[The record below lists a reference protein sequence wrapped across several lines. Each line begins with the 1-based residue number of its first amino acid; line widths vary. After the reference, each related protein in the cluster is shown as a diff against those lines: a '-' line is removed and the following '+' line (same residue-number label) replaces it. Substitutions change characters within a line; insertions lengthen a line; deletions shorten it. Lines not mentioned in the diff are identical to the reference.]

1 MQQIQ
6 DQLVV
11 PALSSVGEDFH
22 RMSKY
27 MLDGMWY
34 LNVSL
39 NADAAMFMTY
49 RVTGVPGYE
58 YPDKLQ
64 GGPQFAEYEK
74 LSWYSRVILWL
85 MVKTHVNLSIAPLR
99 WLHNALIYVTVKFGI
114 QYFPLPA
121 IVRFGYKNAVVR
133 I

>member
-11 PALSSVGEDFH
+11 PALSSVGEDF
-22 RMSKY
+22 RQMSKY
-27 MLDGMWY
+27 LLDGMWY
-34 LNVSL
+34 FNVFL
-39 NADAAMFMTY
+39 NADAIMYMTY
-49 RVTGVPGYE
+49 RLTGVPGYG
-58 YPDKLQ
+58 YPDKQ
-64 GGPQFAEYEK
+64 CAAYEK
-74 LSWYSRVILWL
+74 LSWYSRASLWL
-85 MVKTHVNLSIAPLR
+85 MVKSYGNLSIAPIR
-99 WLHNALIYVTVKFGI
+99 WLKNALVSIAVKFGI